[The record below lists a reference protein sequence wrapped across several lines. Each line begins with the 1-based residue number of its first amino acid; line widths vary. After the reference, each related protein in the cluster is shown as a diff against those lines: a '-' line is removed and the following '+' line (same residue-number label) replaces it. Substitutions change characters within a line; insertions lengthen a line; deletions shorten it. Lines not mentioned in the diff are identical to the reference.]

1 MKFKTKVLPLKWTY
15 ISGTGSPKYGKQF
28 TSEDPFDFEYKAST
42 IVDAK
47 QAKEIQKQINE
58 FWRENKPAKIVKP
71 TTTFLKPEMVESD
84 SVDEYGAKIKKPS
97 GNYVLSASTNS
108 VFKTKEGI
116 VKSNIAILNSKGQKF
131 PEIHPLVKGEVG
143 VGDGSLG
150 VIHGDMAITEFEG
163 KAYVKL
169 YLKGVQFAK
178 FIPYEGGGIDAEDL
192 GVEDDGT
199 NLESDG
205 CDVENISDTE
215 KPAL

>member
-15 ISGTGSPKYGKQF
+15 ISGTGAPKYGKQF
-28 TSEDPFDFEYKAST
+28 TSEDPFDFEYKASA

-58 FWRENKPAKIVKP
+58 FWKENKPAKIVKP

-108 VFKTKEGI
+108 VFKTKDGI

-150 VIHGDMAITEFEG
+150 VIHGDMAITEYEG

-178 FIPYEGGGIDAEDL
+178 FVPYEGGGIDAEDL